1 MTIRDIL
8 VLVEQ
13 RFSIFSEPIDD
24 ARLQD
29 ILDGATLY
37 ERDWSARPDI
47 DALSDILIE
56 YDSNRPFDIRQLDK
70 KLQEGF
76 HVYWD
81 VIHFDDIV
89 ISYFQ
94 DKISAFKYYRTL
106 TPDILTCK
114 KALIDTTKG
123 ILVAEK
129 LTGGEIERS
138 QYLLFKAW
146 KQKKCAT
153 DPPSDVPAGGP
164 IMEKGGLWHE
174 TFSGHSGNH

>member
-37 ERDWSARPDI
+37 ERDWSARPDLKQ
-47 DALSDILIE
+47 LSDILIA
-56 YDSNRPFDIRQLDK
+56 YDSQKPFNMQQLDK
-70 KLQEGF
+70 ELPSGF

-89 ISYFQ
+89 ISYFKN
-94 DKISAFKYYRTL
+94 KISAFRYYRTL

-123 ILVAEK
+123 ILVGEK

-146 KQKKCAT
+146 KQKKYA
-153 DPPSDVPAGGP
+153 SDAPADDG
-164 IMEKGGLWHE
+164 
-174 TFSGHSGNH
+174 SGVDAQGEVEGDG